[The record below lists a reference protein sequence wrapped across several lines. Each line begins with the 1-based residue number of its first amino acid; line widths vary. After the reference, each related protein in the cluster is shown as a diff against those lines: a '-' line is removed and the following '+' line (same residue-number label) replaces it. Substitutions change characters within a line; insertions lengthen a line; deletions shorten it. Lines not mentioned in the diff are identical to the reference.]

1 MNFSI
6 LKIKLIKKWSNESG
20 EKLGDIEPEYFEG
33 GYALHGSFRG
43 TLIVKKGNMCFNG
56 PNFNITIQ
64 TGDQ

>member
-20 EKLGDIEPEYFEG
+20 FKLGDIEPRYFEG
-33 GYALHGSFRG
+33 GYALHGSFQG

-64 TGDQ
+64 TGD